1 MYVVNGYTAL
11 IVKSIDKDYWVEPD
25 SESMS
30 PEGGGGEGS
39 SSGGAPYYVPATV
52 IMSAAADD
60 NQIVIGKYDS
70 ATGHNA
76 VTIDLQNNYE
86 NNYFNG
92 TAKTAEQ
99 LKDSSEITGVVKTGF
114 GSYIG
119 EATASSSSSSS
130 SPRHN
135 GYYFIG
141 QKLVQ
146 TASDKLYLLPG
157 TVFTTNI
164 EQYCS
169 TSTMDVMLSSYL
181 RKGGIYL
188 VTSDAE
194 SGSGD
199 SYMTGKYAVLCCID
213 TGTHQPYSS
222 TLHSFEHENVKFIVL
237 AAPISYYNEHPITS
251 SYSYYIYPI
260 EYYYTD
266 TFAGSSIR
274 RIVTTAVE

>member
-1 MYVVNGYTAL
+1 MYTVNGYTAL

-30 PEGGGGEGS
+30 PEGSGGEGS
-39 SSGGAPYYVPATV
+39 SSGSAPYYVPATV
-52 IMSAAADD
+52 IMSASASD
-60 NQIVIGKYDS
+60 NQIVIGRYDS

-99 LKDSSEITGVVKTGF
+99 LKDSSEITGFVKTGF

-119 EATASSSSSSS
+119 ETTVSGSS
-130 SPRHN
+130 RRN

-146 TASDKLYLLPG
+146 TSSDKLYLLPG

-164 EQYCS
+164 EQYCAS
-169 TSTMDVMLSSYL
+169 STMDSALSSFL
-181 RKGGIYL
+181 HKGGIYL

-199 SYMTGKYAVLCCID
+199 SYMTEKYAVLCCID
-213 TGTHQPYSS
+213 TGTHLPYSS
-222 TLHSFEHENVKFIVL
+222 TQHSFEHENVKFVVL

-266 TFAGSSIR
+266 TLTGTGTRHI
-274 RIVTTAVE
+274 ITTKAE